1 MEALQ
6 IKPFAIVTPINVV
19 RFKAIA
25 FPAGI
30 MAAYEK
36 IDEVVL
42 DVTKRKHY
50 GFSQPNSKGEIEYWA
65 GVAQLPTDNG
75 ELFGLEPFTIAIGYY
90 QSIMVSDFKSN
101 PFLLRQAFQAL
112 TALPEIDPK
121 GYCLEIMLSQSN
133 VLCLVRVL
141 P

>member
-6 IKPFAIVTPINVV
+6 INPFAIVTPINVV

-36 IDEVVL
+36 IDEVVP

-65 GVAQLPTDNG
+65 GVEQLPSDNG
-75 ELFGLEPFTIAIGYY
+75 NYFGLEPFTIVTGNY
-90 QSIMVSDFKSN
+90 QSILVKDFKSN
-101 PFLLRQAFQAL
+101 PFLLRQAFKTL
-112 TALPEIDPK
+112 TALPEIDPN
-121 GYCLEIMLSQSN
+121 GYCLEMMLSQTD

-141 P
+141 Q